1 MSKLIAVLLV
11 LSTVMITGMKF
22 QYGNDESTI
31 AGPSLQAQTGW
42 SAPSADCAAQS
53 ASRPKGSTRVYIALR
68 NGSDGSGIST
78 TDARDGSTA
87 AAFDTILR
95 CYSEGC
101 PSPGNP
107 AKSVARTE
115 NLIVCLGPGT
125 FSTLGNYD
133 FIVGIPHT
141 NPAGFTIGNGWKI
154 HGAGQDKT
162 TLKLNAYLPI
172 TEGKNP
178 LNFPLN
184 TGTGLVFG
192 TNSDDVANI
201 EISDL
206 AIDANYPELKSRARQ
221 NGVTALTLE
230 AIHLRSDRGGH
241 KIHDV
246 SVSNVAGEI
255 GGIDIKW
262 EAFHIWIVSM
272 HNTSPSQNSGNLVEN
287 VTMKQGYG
295 QTGCGIVIA
304 NALGE
309 VRHTLVQNFPIGYG
323 GWKMGEVYFHDNTAI
338 DTEYGINVDS
348 WDNSGVRIESNHI
361 IHPLK
366 FGIVVGGEQ
375 KFTNFK
381 ILNNFV
387 HLNKAGL
394 IGLVFRGNVTGSL
407 IMGNTVLA
415 ENSSA
420 AKSVAIRS
428 YSPSRAAGANQN
440 NTYQSNQIAA
450 GLKVS
455 FEAPSQK
462 SQNCFS
468 GNHDERGQPSK
479 DLPDNH
485 NGPCVPEAPKAA
497 VMRESRFSPNPQS
510 YLQ

>member
-1 MSKLIAVLLV
+1 MSKLKAVLLLISAV
-11 LSTVMITGMKF
+11 TITGEWLPCRSEM
-22 QYGNDESTI
+22 GAS
-31 AGPSLQAQTGW
+31 ASPVLQNQAGW
-42 SAPSADCAAQS
+42 SAPSADCSAPAAS
-53 ASRPKGSTRVYIALR
+53 LPKGATRVYIGLR
-68 NGSDGSGIST
+68 NGQDGSGVSAN
-78 TDARDGSTA
+78 DARDGSTA
-87 AAFDTILR
+87 ATFDTILR

-101 PSPGNP
+101 ANGGKSGKPV
-107 AKSVARTE
+107 AKTE
-115 NLIVCLGPGT
+115 NLIACLGPGT
-125 FSTLGNYD
+125 FSTLGDYD
-133 FIVGIPHT
+133 YIIGIPHT

-162 TLKLNAYLPI
+162 TLKLSDYLPV
-172 TEGKNP
+172 TQGKNP

-192 TNSDDVANI
+192 TNADDVANI

-221 NGVTALTLE
+221 NGITALTLE

-246 SVSNVAGEI
+246 SVTNAAGEI

-272 HNTSPSQNSGNLVEN
+272 HNSSPSQNSGNLIEN

-295 QTGCGIVIA
+295 ATGCGIVVA

-309 VRHTLVQNFPIGYG
+309 IRHTLVQSFPIGYS

-338 DTEYGINVDS
+338 DTGYGINIDS
-348 WDNSGVRIESNHI
+348 WDNNGVRLESNHI

-375 KFTNFK
+375 AFTNFK

-387 HLNKAGL
+387 HLDKAGL
-394 IGLVFRGNVTGSL
+394 VGLVLRGNVTGAL
-407 IMGNTVLA
+407 VMGNTILA

-420 AKSVAIRS
+420 AKSIAIRS
-428 YSPSRAAGANQN
+428 YSGSQAAPANRN

-450 GLKVS
+450 GLKVA
-455 FEAPSQK
+455 FEGASQK

-468 GNHDERGQPSK
+468 GNHDERGRAAK
-479 DLPDNH
+479 ELADNH
-485 NGPCVPEAPKAA
+485 NGPCVAGAAPVKA
-497 VMRESRFSPNPQS
+497 Q
-510 YLQ
+510 